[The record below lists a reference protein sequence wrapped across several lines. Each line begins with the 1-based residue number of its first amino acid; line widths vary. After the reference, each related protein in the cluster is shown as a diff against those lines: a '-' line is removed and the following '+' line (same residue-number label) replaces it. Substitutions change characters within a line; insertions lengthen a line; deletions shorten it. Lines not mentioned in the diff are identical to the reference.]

1 MSAHPPNL
9 VALPRLMTLVLIAG
23 MLGMLSCAPSPQ
35 PRTIP
40 LSHSAYVWKQG
51 WDTRTI
57 RELSEMEIP
66 AALEALNVLVGE
78 CGLSSGRRSMR
89 PPWKELAAHGRPL
102 SLSVR
107 IGTRKAVGQTGGID
121 LAEGF
126 DLLLSG
132 LAAAR
137 TSEIRVVS
145 LQVDFDCPERL
156 LSAYAREI
164 RAFKSKSDG
173 LPVTITTLPSWLDAD
188 GFAELIAAAD
198 GWTLQL
204 HGTSRPKLGERNE
217 LFSDRAA
224 LRWTNQARRFGRPF
238 RVALP
243 TYAYLACFGKH
254 GEYLGMH
261 AEQSGFPTG
270 TFQTIPLP
278 ADPRQV
284 QAYLR
289 ALEDARFGLVVGVD
303 WFRLPFPGDRQN
315 WTMRGLGDILAGRL
329 AHSGLE
335 LKTEQRG
342 GLHDLSVINSGDHP
356 VPLPSVSVEWSK
368 GRFVAADATYAWQAH
383 VTSDAVTFSQHRLK
397 EFLAPGERRIIG
409 WLRIDEDEPISTRL
423 IK

>member
-126 DLLLSG
+126 DLLLS
-132 LAAAR
+132 
-137 TSEIRVVS
+137 
-145 LQVDFDCPERL
+145 
-156 LSAYAREI
+156 
-164 RAFKSKSDG
+164 
-173 LPVTITTLPSWLDAD
+173 DAD

-329 AHSGLE
+329 AHYGLE